1 MEKQPNKFIAVA
13 YELFTIDEDG
23 SAHKEQEVKAGE
35 PFTFITGFGI
45 THKEFENNV
54 YPLQKGDNFDFTLS
68 PEEAFGKYIE
78 EAVAKIPRESFVVDG
93 KFDTEHIYLGAIV
106 PLQNQEGQRFNGQ
119 VVDIDNENVTVDLN
133 HPWAGKGL
141 NFKGS
146 ILESREATEDE
157 VMTLIKHMTSGC
169 GGCGGCGGGCEE
181 GQDCCEPGDG
191 QDCCCCGGNKQQ
203 S

>member
-169 GGCGGCGGGCEE
+169 GGCGGCGGCCEE